1 LSKESLREEQSVNN
15 RPKKPAGASIIALAI
30 DPRYD
35 VVTAATHRYRTKELY
50 RYLRTK
56 KKRLRLRKCERAKAS
71 RKLVAA
77 VAQKPNVGYVTGGG
91 HGSSDAYRGQRDIAV
106 FEVGYYDPKEVKGKI
121 VHFLSCRTGRGLGP
135 DFVRNGCR
143 AFFGYDGDFAFHP
156 DESEPFLKCDCEID
170 KAFADGLSAAL
181 VYRRVMKLYDKE
193 IMKMRAAGKY
203 YKAATLTAN
212 RDMLC
217 CPSSGGKKW
226 GSRRA
231 RLYKR
236 RSRRSGVVRARRR
249 SSAVNEKSKPSGR
262 R

>member
-1 LSKESLREEQSVNN
+1 MNN
-15 RPKKPAGASIIALAI
+15 RPKKPASASIIALAI

-35 VVTAATHRYRTKELY
+35 VVTAATHRYRTKVLY
-50 RYLRTK
+50 SYIRK
-56 KKRLRLRKCERAKAS
+56 KKKNIRLRKCVRTQAS
-71 RKLVAA
+71 RQHVEVA
-77 VAQKPNVGYVTGGG
+77 VQKPGVGYVTGGG
-91 HGSSDAYRGQRDIAV
+91 HGSSEAYRGQGDIAV
-106 FEVGYYDPKEVKGKI
+106 FEVGYYEPKEVKGKI

-170 KAFADGLSAAL
+170 KAFADGLSAAR

-193 IMKMRAAGKY
+193 IKKMRAAGKC

-217 CPSSGGKKW
+217 CPSSGGRKW

-236 RSRRSGVVRARRR
+236 PSRRSGLSRQADVPGLLRKKG
-249 SSAVNEKSKPSGR
+249 KSSGR